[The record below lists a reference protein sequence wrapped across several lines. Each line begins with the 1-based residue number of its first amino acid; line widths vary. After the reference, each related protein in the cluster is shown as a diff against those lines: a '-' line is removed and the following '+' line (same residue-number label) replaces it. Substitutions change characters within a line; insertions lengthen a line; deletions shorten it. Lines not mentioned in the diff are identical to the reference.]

1 MSLTALLIIVV
12 SALGLIV
19 LALAGLGGERS
30 PWIRFY
36 ARGKASGFTLAEL
49 NYLKGIALELRLE
62 DPLSLFWSDKS
73 LDRAIKCISAHK
85 RIDGTEKDP
94 EVLDFMS
101 KLYDHRKRVE
111 FERPK
116 TRLGIRS
123 TRSIPPGTKLRV
135 LVDKLGVYNST
146 AFQNTQQALVI
157 SLPGGRRLPEG
168 FRWPG
173 KRVSIYFWR
182 AEDAGYVF
190 DSYVM
195 DEGAD
200 GKVPI
205 LRVGHTDTLF
215 RTQKRRSIRAKS
227 RIPAYLYVLR
237 RIEGAYEKPERVPG
251 MKCVVEDIS
260 EDGAAVFIGGRAKPM
275 MNLKLQFRLGDVQ
288 VVMSGTAKGVEY
300 DAERN
305 QSLIHVQAVPPSPRM
320 KNIILSYVY
329 NVFEEDE
336 QG

>member
-1 MSLTALLIIVV
+1 MSATLLLVIVV

-19 LALAGLGGERS
+19 LALVGLGGDRS

-49 NYLKGIALELRLE
+49 NYLKGISLEIKLQ

-73 LDRAIKCISAHK
+73 LDRAIKRISARK
-85 RIDGTEKDP
+85 RAEGAEKEN
-94 EVLDFMS
+94 EVLEFMA
-101 KLYDHRKRVE
+101 KLYDFRKRVE

-116 TRLGIRS
+116 TRYGIKS
-123 TRSIPPGTKLRV
+123 TRSIAPGTKLRV
-135 LVDKLGVYNST
+135 LVERLGVYNST
-146 AFQNTQQALVI
+146 AFQNTQQALII
-157 SLPGGRRLPEG
+157 SLPTGRRLPEG
-168 FRWPG
+168 FKWTG
-173 KRVSIYFWR
+173 KRLSVYFWR

-190 DSYVM
+190 DTYVM
-195 DEGAD
+195 QEGTD
-200 GKVPI
+200 GRVPVI
-205 LRVGHTDTLF
+205 HVGHTDTLF

-227 RIPAYLYVLR
+227 RIPAFLYVLK

-275 MNLKLQFRLGDVQ
+275 MNLKLQFKLGDVQ

-300 DAERN
+300 DSDKN

>member
-1 MSLTALLIIVV
+1 MSATLLLIIVV

-19 LALAGLGGERS
+19 LALVGLGGDRS

-49 NYLKGIALELRLE
+49 NYLKGISLETKLE
-62 DPLSLFWSDKS
+62 DPLSIFWSDKS
-73 LDRAIKCISAHK
+73 LDRAIKRISARK
-85 RIDGTEKDP
+85 RSEGTEKDP
-94 EVLDFMS
+94 EVLDFMA
-101 KLYDHRKRVE
+101 KLYDFRKRVE

-116 TRLGIRS
+116 TRYGIKS
-123 TRSIPPGTKLRV
+123 TRSIAPGTKLRV
-135 LVDKLGVYNST
+135 LVERLGVYNST

-157 SLPGGRRLPEG
+157 SLPTGRRLPDG
-168 FRWPG
+168 FKWTG
-173 KRVSIYFWR
+173 KRLSIYFWR

-190 DSYVM
+190 DTYVM
-195 DEGAD
+195 QEGTD
-200 GKVPI
+200 GRVPVI
-205 LRVGHTDTLF
+205 HVGHTDTLF

-227 RIPAYLYVLR
+227 RIPAFL
-237 RIEGAYEKPERVPG
+237 
-251 MKCVVEDIS
+251 VEDIS

-275 MNLKLQFRLGDVQ
+275 MNIKLQFRMGDVQ

-300 DAERN
+300 DSDKN

-329 NVFEEDE
+329 NVFGEDE